1 MARRN
6 LSLFID
12 ARGRSV
18 LHRSGFSWLA
28 FIALPLWAL
37 HRRWWWLLV
46 LSLPLLLA
54 LHSGANMLMD
64 GLAPASV
71 QGEVAVTWLLAESC
85 FMGFVANRAHGAWL
99 RWRGY
104 QLTATELPPERLPTP
119 LPLGGQAGGGA

>member
-37 HRRWWWLLV
+37 HRRLWWLLIF
-46 LSLPLLLA
+46 SLPLLVG

-64 GLAPASV
+64 LLAPASV
-71 QGEVAVTWLLAESC
+71 QGEVALSWVLFESW
-85 FMGFVANRAHGAWL
+85 FMGAMANRAHWAWL

-104 QLTATELPPERLPTP
+104 QLTATELAPERMPT
-119 LPLGGQAGGGA
+119 LQPLGGQTRGGA

>member
-18 LHRSGFSWLA
+18 LHRSGFSGLA

-37 HRRWWWLLV
+37 HRRLWWLLIIC
-46 LSLPLLLA
+46 LPLLVA

-64 GLAPASV
+64 LLAPASV
-71 QGEVAVTWLLAESC
+71 QGEVALSWLLVESW
-85 FMGFVANRAHGAWL
+85 FMGTVANRAHGAWL

-104 QLTATELPPERLPTP
+104 QLTATELALERVPQTPPWR
-119 LPLGGQAGGGA
+119 GQPRGGA